1 MGGMGGGRDARGGKS
16 SFVGRRTEAR
26 GDERLRISWRSEA
39 RAGKGL
45 MHGGYRRREGL
56 VTWRLEG
63 RAPAHIWE
71 ERGARGERADAWGIS
86 ET

>member
-1 MGGMGGGRDARGGKS
+1 MELVSGYSLLHQGRAYGRYGGGRDARGGKS

-56 VTWRLEG
+56 VTCAQLVG
-63 RAPAHIWE
+63 GHPV
-71 ERGARGERADAWGIS
+71 S
-86 ET
+86 QY

>member
-1 MGGMGGGRDARGGKS
+1 MGGMGGDGTRS
-16 SFVGRRTEAR
+16 SCVGRRTEAR

-56 VTWRLEG
+56 VTCAQLVG
-63 RAPAHIWE
+63 GHPV
-71 ERGARGERADAWGIS
+71 S
-86 ET
+86 QY